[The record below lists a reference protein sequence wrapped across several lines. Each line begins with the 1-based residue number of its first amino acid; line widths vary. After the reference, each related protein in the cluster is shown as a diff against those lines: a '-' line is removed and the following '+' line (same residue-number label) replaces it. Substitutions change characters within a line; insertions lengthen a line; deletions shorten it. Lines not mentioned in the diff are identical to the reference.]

1 MGLLQTV
8 DLIQLFLRLIGL
20 LVTVP
25 YTEDLKY
32 DDYSG
37 IPEKN
42 ISLVKNSFIFTWS
55 SAVKSYDV
63 VPSYT
68 VL

>member
-42 ISLVKNSFIFTWS
+42 ISMVKSSFIFT
-55 SAVKSYDV
+55 
-63 VPSYT
+63 
-68 VL
+68 